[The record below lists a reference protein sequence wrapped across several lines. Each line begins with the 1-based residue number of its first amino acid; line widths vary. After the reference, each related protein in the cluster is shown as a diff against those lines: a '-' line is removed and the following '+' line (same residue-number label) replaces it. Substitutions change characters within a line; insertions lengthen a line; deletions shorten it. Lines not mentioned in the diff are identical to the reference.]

1 MVFTKLKYMG
11 LEEIRK
17 LKEEARL
24 PKQKKTYRIPKK
36 SVKKLAQEKKEKE
49 DRGGEDT
56 ELQKFFDA
64 ARQMTIGQIAM
75 NESQILA
82 LWKQS
87 EGHVLRFAKLV
98 EYFYG
103 GGHV

>member
-1 MVFTKLKYMG
+1 MTTDVVDLA
-11 LEEIRK
+11 I
-17 LKEEARL
+17 
-24 PKQKKTYRIPKK
+24 K
-36 SVKKLAQEKKEKE
+36 SGAAYTTEGNRVLYVMSA
-49 DRGGEDT
+49 T
-56 ELQKFFDA
+56 ELQKFFNA

-75 NESQILA
+75 NESQVLA

>member
-1 MVFTKLKYMG
+1 MTTDLAD
-11 LEEIRK
+11 LAI
-17 LKEEARL
+17 
-24 PKQKKTYRIPKK
+24 K
-36 SVKKLAQEKKEKE
+36 SGAAYTTEGNRVLYVMSA
-49 DRGGEDT
+49 T

-87 EGHVLRFAKLV
+87 DGHVIKFVKLI

>member
-1 MVFTKLKYMG
+1 MTTDVADLAIKSGAAYTTEG
-11 LEEIRK
+11 N
-17 LKEEARL
+17 
-24 PKQKKTYRIPKK
+24 RILYIM
-36 SVKKLAQEKKEKE
+36 SA
-49 DRGGEDT
+49 D

-64 ARQMTIGQIAM
+64 ARKVTIVQMAM